1 MENRGFALF
10 SRAYRMAY
18 GNAYRRFITD
28 LAAPRQAQDRLLAE
42 LIGGLATTDY
52 GKRYGVAH
60 YDRYQ
65 DFAQKLPI
73 VGYEQL
79 SPWIQRQRRSL
90 RRVICPSSVAFYE
103 RTSGSSGASKQIP
116 YTRALQGSF
125 VRMFLLWAYD
135 SLEHGPR
142 LQSGSTFLSVSP
154 NLSPR
159 TPADGEV
166 PAGLQDDT
174 DYLPSLLRWL
184 FGRYLVLPRG
194 LRQISDPTIFKR
206 ILAAHLLN
214 APALEVISVWNPT
227 YFSSLLE
234 FIETN
239 RSLVANDLRAGMI
252 TAGGKLFQ
260 FSKATAAHKR
270 RCAEM
275 LERGPLDF
283 SAVWPQLKLLSCWT
297 EGNAALVLEPLRC
310 RLPNAVVQGK
320 GLVATEAPMTIP
332 LWQAP
337 APLPLLTEVFFEF
350 VGANGKLSRLHEL
363 EVGAQYDLVI
373 SQRGGLAR
381 YRIGD
386 RIEVVGYFQA
396 TPMLR
401 FVGRS
406 REVCDLVGEK
416 LNENFVR
423 DALKGHAPLDQ
434 GRWMLLPSIAEGRAR
449 YLCIFDGPQ
458 PPSDLAGAID
468 ARLQDAHHYRLARQ
482 LGQLAPVAVRQHA
495 RLDEA
500 YLAWSARQGRKWGN
514 VKPCA
519 LLSDVE
525 RAESF
530 LQHLQG
536 AQP

>member
-1 MENRGFALF
+1 MGNRGFALF
-10 SRAYRMAY
+10 SRAYRMVY
-18 GNAYRRFITD
+18 GNAYRRFIAD
-28 LAAPRQAQDRLLAE
+28 LAAPRQAQDRLLAK
-42 LIGGLATTDY
+42 LIGGLTNTDY

-60 YDRYQ
+60 RDRYE

-73 VGYEQL
+73 VSYEQL
-79 SPWIQRQRRSL
+79 SPWIQRQRRSQ
-90 RRVICPSSVAFYE
+90 RPVICPGSVAFYE

-116 YTRALQGSF
+116 YTRGLQGSF

-166 PAGLQDDT
+166 AASLQDDT

-184 FGRYLVLPRG
+184 FGHYLVLPRG

-214 APALEVISVWNPT
+214 EPALEVISVWNPT

-239 RSLVANDLRAGMI
+239 CSLVANDLRAGMI
-252 TAGGKLFQ
+252 AAGRQLFQ
-260 FSKATAAHKR
+260 IPKATAAHR
-270 RCAEM
+270 QRCAEM

-337 APLPLLTEVFFEF
+337 GPVPLLTEVFFEF
-350 VGANGKLSRLHEL
+350 ASENGRVFRLHEL
-363 EVGAQYDLVI
+363 EVGAQYDLI
-373 SQRGGLAR
+373 ITQRGGLAR

-386 RIEVVGYFQA
+386 RVEVLGRFQA

-406 REVCDLVGEK
+406 QVVSDLVGEK

-423 DALKGHAPLDQ
+423 DALKGQAQLARA
-434 GRWMLLPSIAEGRAR
+434 RWMLLPAFAGGRAR
-449 YLCIFDGPQ
+449 YVCLYDGHQ
-458 PPSDLAGAID
+458 PPSDLAAAID
-468 ARLQDAHHYRLARQ
+468 GILQHAHQYRLARQ
-482 LGQLAPVAVRQHA
+482 LGQLAPVIVEPHE

-500 YLAWSARQGRKWGN
+500 FLAWSAAQGRKWGN
-514 VKPCA
+514 VKPCT
-519 LLSDVE
+519 LLAGVE
-525 RAESF
+525 RAGSF
-530 LQHLQG
+530 LQYLRA